1 MLAHR
6 LAEIH
11 SNFGIYSESQIN
23 GNVHFHIVSDLE
35 QVPELNY
42 LVDFYEAYFQH
53 YKKAMDPS
61 RNYWSFKRDNIAR
74 SVDLPFIG
82 RKVVEQGKAEYI
94 FVFKG
99 SLQKEEKL
107 SMTVLSCFW
116 IFEDVQPYQS
126 FFDRYWPNTK
136 NYDPLVRNLGIT
148 RDIAERSYV
157 TDFARVANHRG
168 IWDMKKCKEL
178 LMDEIHLLNPQ
189 LVILVGS
196 EPRDAFSHELRLHPE
211 KYMSV
216 PFSLKGVPKKTQI
229 EGPLLYKQLRERL
242 YLLNKEKAQFLSHH
256 ADDRDD
262 RN

>member
-1 MLAHR
+1 MMLAHR

-23 GNVHFHIVSDLE
+23 GNVDFHIVSDLK

-42 LVDFYEAYFQH
+42 LVDFYEEYFQH

-82 RKVVEQGKAEYI
+82 RKVVERGKAEYI

-168 IWDMKKCKEL
+168 IRDMKKCKEL

-242 YLLNKEKAQFLSHH
+242 YHLLDKEKGQVL
-256 ADDRDD
+256 
-262 RN
+262 